1 MKRQTI
7 EEYVREM
14 LRRKGEMMTNEELY
28 KDEAEKIAKED
39 NTHHPAV
46 YKGKPVSCI
55 GISCYKCDLY
65 KPQHKGCS
73 GLYIDWLKS
82 EAEPEKSEPEKTE
95 EKVKKEEIKVG
106 DTVKARTTRMRE
118 GKIGI
123 VSTIHRAKNGTK
135 FYYVRF
141 DGESCGHVWFEHEI
155 EKVKSKKT
163 PPCIVVYR
171 DGDTVTAKDLET
183 GEEASAV
190 CSKKDTFDIRTGA
203 FIAMAR
209 LTGFMD
215 DIKMMRLEVEQ
226 IEGDI
231 ADMKMRFGAL
241 MGEGYKYPEGFF
253 REEGKEK

>member
-1 MKRQTI
+1 
-7 EEYVREM
+7 
-14 LRRKGEMMTNEELY
+14 MTNEELY

-55 GISCYKCDLY
+55 GIACYKCDLY
-65 KPQHKGCS
+65 KPQSTGCS
-73 GLYIDWLKS
+73 YYYRDWLKS
-82 EAEPEKSEPEKTE
+82 EAEPEKPEPEKK
-95 EKVKKEEIKVG
+95 EKKMKKDEIKVG
-106 DTVKARTTRMRE
+106 DTVKVTTSRMRE

-123 VSTIHRAKNGTK
+123 VSTIHRAKNGRK

-141 DGESCGHVWFEHEI
+141 DGERCGHVWFEHEI

-163 PPCIVVYR
+163 RPRIVIYQN
-171 DGDTVTAKDLET
+171 GDTVTARDLKT
-183 GEEASAV
+183 GETASAV
-190 CSKKDTFDIRTGA
+190 CSKDDTFDFHTGA

-209 LTGFMD
+209 LTHFMD
-215 DIKMMRLEVEQ
+215 DIRMMRLEAEQ

-241 MGEGYKYPEGFF
+241 MGEGYKYLEGFF
-253 REEGKEK
+253 GEGEAK